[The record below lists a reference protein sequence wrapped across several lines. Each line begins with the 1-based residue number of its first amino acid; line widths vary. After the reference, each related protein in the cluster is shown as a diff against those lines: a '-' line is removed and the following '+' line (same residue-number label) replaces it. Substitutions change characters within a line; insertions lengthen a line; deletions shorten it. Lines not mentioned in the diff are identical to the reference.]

1 MNEQKKKTLNPVTIG
16 QHRVDL
22 ERIEAKLLEYE
33 MIKKAAVTVV
43 KNRQGEQELC
53 AYIVPLYFDS
63 LHMIN
68 LVDLR
73 GFLSSRLPQ
82 HMIPSYFVILEDLPR
97 TAQGEVN
104 RAVLPLPERPGR
116 EDYVPPGDEIQ
127 RKLVHIWSGVLNLE
141 KKKIGIDADYF
152 DLGGHS
158 LNAIRMLGRVEK
170 VFGVELEMDDI
181 LKVTTIRGL
190 SKLIRDSQSNN

>member
-1 MNEQKKKTLNPVTIG
+1 MNEQKKEKLCPVTIG

-22 ERIEAKLLEYE
+22 ERIERKLLEYE

-43 KNRQGEQELC
+43 ENRHGEQELC

-82 HMIPSYFVILEDLPR
+82 HMVPAHFVILEDLPQTVR
-97 TAQGEVN
+97 GEVN
-104 RAVLPLPERPGR
+104 RAVLPLPERPGS
-116 EDYVPPGDEIQ
+116 ETYVPPGDEIQ

-170 VFGVELEMDDI
+170 VFGVELEMEDI

>member
-1 MNEQKKKTLNPVTIG
+1 MNEQKEKTLDPVTIG
-16 QHRVDL
+16 QHRIDL
-22 ERIEAKLLEYE
+22 ERIETTLLEYE

-43 KNRQGEQELC
+43 KNRHGEKELC
-53 AYIVPLYFDS
+53 AYVVPLYFDS

-73 GFLSSRLPQ
+73 GFLSSRLPR
-82 HMIPSYFVILEDLPR
+82 HMIPSYFVILEDLPQ
-97 TAQGEVN
+97 TVNGEVN

-127 RKLVHIWSGVLNLE
+127 RKLVHIWSEVLNLE

-170 VFGVELEMDDI
+170 VFNVELEMEDI

-190 SKLIRDSQSNN
+190 SKLIRNSQSND

>member
-1 MNEQKKKTLNPVTIG
+1 MNEREKI
-16 QHRVDL
+16 DL
-22 ERIEAKLLEYE
+22 EHVEIQLLEYE
-33 MIKKAAVTVV
+33 KIKNAAVTLVED
-43 KNRQGEQELC
+43 KTGEPELC

-73 GFLSSRLPQ
+73 GFLSSRLPH
-82 HMIPSYFVILEDLPR
+82 HMIPSYFVILEELPH
-97 TAQGEVN
+97 TLLGEIN
-104 RAVLPLPERPGR
+104 RKMLPLPERPGR
-116 EDYVPPGDEIQ
+116 EIYVPPCNDIQ
-127 RKLVHIWSGVLNLE
+127 RKLVHIWSEVLNLE

-158 LNAIRMLGRVEK
+158 LNAIRMLGKVEK
-170 VFGVELEMDDI
+170 ELNVKLEMEDI

-190 SKLIRDSQSNN
+190 AQLIKKKL